1 MYIFRVIQVSRPVK
15 YKDLVD
21 KIKQYY
27 GQELELYY
35 TLSNGEVSRLPLPH
49 PPPKK
54 KSIHQHYLSVNNPNE
69 NNKNQA
75 KKLKVYGKNVDFHRA
90 QPPLLPI
97 VYGLYSH
104 ENVDIYG
111 RPLIMNLHV
120 YTSEH
125 SAGVNMFKNNLK
137 TKLTSSY
144 PHGNI

>member
-1 MYIFRVIQVSRPVK
+1 MTTTYVRNNKVIKGPSINVNIFMSVQTIHFLR
-15 YKDLVD
+15 
-21 KIKQYY
+21 
-27 GQELELYY
+27 
-35 TLSNGEVSRLPLPH
+35 
-49 PPPKK
+49 PPPPPPQN
-54 KSIHQHYLSVNNPNE
+54 STHQHFLSANNPNE

-144 PHGNI
+144 PRGNI